1 MTCLFHV
8 FSSSI
13 TMYYVYAHL
22 CKCKTQHTGR
32 YQYFGTCTKLI
43 IFHQLTGP
51 WWSCVS
57 SIQRAVDLPEV
68 WSCLQLPRLE
78 GFTRGGQQSENL
90 PSLSQVGAVR
100 QIGAGGTESLLYWQW
115 TTHTCICALWS
126 CDNRKNH
133 NVSPSV
139 SVSLSLSL
147 SLSPSSYVTIPCA
160 HLACPYHYLL
170 HRYWKSV
177 QIPHLASEWTERCP
191 FCSTPLNH
199 DKPAI
204 KLLFN

>member
-1 MTCLFHV
+1 MKLCQQHPESHGSTWGV
-8 FSSSI
+8 VMSTA
-13 TMYYVYAHL
+13 TMAGRLHPRRTTIREPALSVASWGRTSNWSWGNREPSLLTMDHSHMHL
-22 CKCKTQHTGR
+22 CPVVMWQQKEPQCK
-32 YQYFGTCTKLI
+32 
-43 IFHQLTGP
+43 
-51 WWSCVS
+51 
-57 SIQRAVDLPEV
+57 SI
-68 WSCLQLPRLE
+68 
-78 GFTRGGQQSENL
+78 
-90 PSLSQVGAVR
+90 
-100 QIGAGGTESLLYWQW
+100 
-115 TTHTCICALWS
+115 
-126 CDNRKNH
+126 
-133 NVSPSV
+133 
-139 SVSLSLSL
+139 SLSLSLCL